1 MKDAD
6 YEAIFI
12 CLMGLTVFGILALG
26 AYMNAGSGL

>member
-1 MKDAD
+1 MKGTD